1 MLQNYLKIALRNLSK
16 RKAFSFINIAGLA
29 IGMAC
34 ALLIFLSVRQ
44 DLAFDQGHA
53 KADRIFRV
61 LTIDE
66 ALGVTST
73 RVGITLPAL
82 GPTMKAELPEV
93 EEAVRLNSI
102 GRQLLSVGD
111 KDLYAESTILA
122 EPTFF
127 DVFDFPLRAGDPAT
141 ALAEPNTVVLTET
154 MARRLFGD
162 DEALGQTIRLN
173 HDTDVRVTG
182 IAADPPVTSSL
193 QFDLLQSLV
202 PGPDDDQQGLRAF
215 LDSWNSIS
223 LTTFVVLRDPATA
236 ESLLPRMEEIIRR
249 NEVGENFSV
258 TLQPLADVHL
268 RSSDI
273 LFDES
278 TGKSDQGYVY
288 GLSAV
293 AIFVLLIACFNF
305 MNLATARSA
314 ERAREVGLRKTMG
327 ANRTQ
332 LIWQHLGESLFLCAL
347 AFVVAFGLVAA
358 SLPAINA
365 ALNKQL
371 ALGVLADPV
380 FVLLLIGVALF
391 VALLAGAYPAFV
403 LSQFE
408 PATVLKGSFQRST
421 RGGLLRRALVVTQ
434 FTASVVMIIGAL
446 VVSDQLGFIMQT
458 NMGYQRDQVL
468 VLELGDPQL
477 QRNGEALEAALRRDP
492 AIADVAQA
500 SSVPGRQLGRR
511 GVLPEGASEDDTW
524 IISAFG
530 IDEHFIPMM
539 GMELA
544 AGRNFSPAF
553 GTDTT
558 EAVLLNE
565 AAVRAFGWTDAVG
578 KHLTYG
584 ETERTV
590 VGVVK
595 DFHYASVRHQV
606 EPLMMLYQ
614 PRQAPLL
621 AVKLRPTDLPQTLA
635 AVEGAWREVNP
646 DYPFEYSFLDQEFA
660 RQYQE
665 EANFA
670 RLSRGF
676 TILAIIVACLGL
688 FGLATFTAE
697 QRRKEIGVR
706 KVLGA
711 SVPGLV
717 ALLSKDFLALVG
729 VAFVIAAPLAYFVMR
744 DWLADFAYRI
754 ALGPGVFLLAG
765 GLALAIAL
773 LTVSYQALRAATTD
787 PVKALRYE

>member
-44 DLAFDQGHA
+44 DLSFDRSHA

-82 GPTMKAELPEV
+82 GPTMEAELPEV
-93 EEAVRLNSI
+93 EESVRLNGV
-102 GRQLLSVGD
+102 GRQLMTVGD
-111 KDLYAESTILA
+111 KDLYAEATVLA
-122 EPTFF
+122 EPSFF
-127 DVFDFPLRAGDPAT
+127 AVFDFPLRAGDPAT
-141 ALAEPNTVVLTET
+141 ALAEPNTVVLTKST
-154 MARRLFGD
+154 ARRLFGD
-162 DEALGQTIRLN
+162 DEALGQTITLN

-182 IAADPPVTSSL
+182 VAADPPVTSSL

-202 PGPDDDQQGLRAF
+202 PGPDQEGFQQF

-223 LTTFVVLRDPATA
+223 LTTYVVLRDPAA
-236 ESLLPRMEEIIRR
+236 AASVLPRMEEIIRR

-278 TGKSDQGYVY
+278 TGKSDQGYVV

-293 AIFVLLIACFNF
+293 AVFVLLIACFNF

-314 ERAREVGLRKTMG
+314 ERAREVGLRKSMG
-327 ANRTQ
+327 ANRSQ
-332 LIWQHLGESLFLCAL
+332 LVWQHLGESLLLCVV
-347 AFVVAFGLVAA
+347 AFVVALGLVAA
-358 SLPAINA
+358 SLPVINA
-365 ALNKQL
+365 ALGKQL
-371 ALGVLADPV
+371 ALGVLADPA
-380 FVLLLIGVALF
+380 FVLLLVGVMLF

-403 LSQFE
+403 LSQFQ
-408 PATVLKGSFQRST
+408 PAAVLKGSFGGSA

-434 FTASVVMIIGAL
+434 FAASVVMIVGAL
-446 VVSDQLGFIMQT
+446 VVSEQLGFIMDK

-468 VLELGDPQL
+468 VLELGDAQI
-477 QRNGEALEAALRRDP
+477 QRNADALEAALRRTP
-492 AIADVAQA
+492 SVAGTAQA
-500 SSVPGRQLGRR
+500 TSMPGRQLGRR
-511 GVLPEGASEDDTW
+511 GVLPEGASEEDVW
-524 IISAFG
+524 IISALS
-530 IDEHFIPMM
+530 IDDQFLPTM

-578 KHLTYG
+578 KHLTFG
-584 ETERTV
+584 QTERTV

-614 PRQAPLL
+614 PEQNPLL
-621 AVKLRPTDLPQTLA
+621 AVKLRPTDVAGTLA

-676 TILAIIVACLGL
+676 TVLAIVIACLGL

-765 GLALAIAL
+765 GLALAVAL